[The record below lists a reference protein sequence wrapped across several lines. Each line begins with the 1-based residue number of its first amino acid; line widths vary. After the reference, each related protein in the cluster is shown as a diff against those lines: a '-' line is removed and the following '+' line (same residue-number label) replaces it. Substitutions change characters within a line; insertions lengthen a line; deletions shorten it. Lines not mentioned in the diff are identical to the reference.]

1 VRVKRLCWLGVG
13 TAEYERMVA
22 FLRDVLGMRVEFE
35 RVTTTELSLPSDDRV
50 QVFGPGDPYYELFE
64 RHAPGPVAL
73 FEVDDVHAARR
84 ELEEAGIELVGP
96 IEGDDAW
103 EWTNFVAPDGN
114 LYELASR
121 RAMP

>member
-1 VRVKRLCWLGVG
+1 
-13 TAEYERMVA
+13 MVA

-50 QVFGPGDPYYELFE
+50 QVFGRAIRTTSYSSG
-64 RHAPGPVAL
+64 
-73 FEVDDVHAARR
+73 RR
-84 ELEEAGIELVGP
+84 AVRWRSSKSTTCMPLAEP

-103 EWTNFVAPDGN
+103 EWTNVVAPDGN